1 MSTPN
6 EEVIAMLGM
15 DCILTIEGSEVSNV
29 QDVTINL
36 SAGEAD
42 VTTRGNQGWR
52 QTVPTLRECT
62 IEFTMLYLPGEATF
76 DVLLEAFN
84 TGATVN
90 AACEGISGQWGV
102 TNFSYEQPLED
113 AVKVNVTLKL
123 AKIGSTSGQNNQ

>member
-1 MSTPN
+1 MAD
-6 EEVIAMLGM
+6 EEIAMLGM
-15 DCILTIEGSEVSNV
+15 ECVLSIAGGEVKNV
-29 QDVTINL
+29 QDVTVTL

-62 IEFTMLYLPGEATF
+62 IEFTMLYLPSDATF
-76 DVLLEAFN
+76 AALHAAFESGDTVDVS
-84 TGATVN
+84 V
-90 AACEGISGQWGV
+90 EGISGKFGV

-123 AKIGSTSGQNNQ
+123 AKIGE

>member
-1 MSTPN
+1 MADD
-6 EEVIAMLGM
+6 EVIALLGM
-15 DCILTIEGSEVSNV
+15 DCILTIGGSEVKNV

-42 VTTRGNQGWR
+42 VTTRGNSGWR

-62 IEFTMLYLPGEATF
+62 IEFTMLYLPGEGTF
-76 DVLLEAFN
+76 DALLAAFN
-84 TGATVN
+84 SGDTIDAS
-90 AACEGISGQWGV
+90 CEGISGKWGV

-123 AKIGSTSGQNNQ
+123 AKIS

>member
-1 MSTPN
+1 MAD
-6 EEVIAMLGM
+6 EEIALLGM
-15 DCILTIEGSEVSNV
+15 ECVLTIGGTEVTNV
-29 QDVTINL
+29 QDVTVTL

-62 IEFTMLYLPGEATF
+62 IEFTMLYLPSDGTF
-76 DVLLEAFN
+76 SALHSAFESGNTVDVA
-84 TGATVN
+84 V
-90 AACEGISGQWGV
+90 EGISGKFGV

-123 AKIGSTSGQNNQ
+123 AKIGA